1 MKTIGFAT
9 EKKKELPKLYKT
21 TGTGK
26 TQTWQIFVDGADT
39 YTKFG
44 PTDGT
49 IQTSARETA
58 VPKNEGKANATTAEE
73 QAVLDADSKWRKKL
87 ASGYVQTLEEID
99 AGTVDASIQGG
110 IFPMLAKSYR
120 KDGHK
125 IEFPAFAQPKL
136 DGHRCIAVVDGKGKC
151 TLWTRKRKP
160 YASVPH
166 IVRAVEAL
174 GLNDVVLDGELYASK
189 FSDKFEQLAHLVR
202 QSVPEAGHPEL
213 EIEYHVF
220 DMQGADGFGQRH
232 ERLSQLLA
240 HARKPIVLV
249 DTCRVDGES
258 ALLSAFEEFR
268 AQGYEGAMVRNAEGA
283 YESHPTHRSSDLQ
296 KIKEFDDA
304 EWMIVGI
311 KEGKGK
317 LAGHAIFTCRTEDG
331 TSFDVKL
338 AGDTAVLK
346 GYFENPGNAIGK
358 LLTVQYQGLTGKSGV
373 PRFPVGLRVRE
384 EAA

>member
-1 MKTIGFAT
+1 MT
-9 EKKKELPKLYKT
+9 KELPKLYKT

-39 YTKFG
+39 YTKYG

-58 VPKNEGKANATTAEE
+58 LPKNGGRANSTTAEE
-73 QAVLDADSKWRKKL
+73 QAVLDAESKWRKKL
-87 ASGYVQTLEEID
+87 ASGYVQTLGEIA
-99 AGTVDASIQGG
+99 AGTVDSSIQGG
-110 IFPMLAKSYR
+110 IFPMLAKTYR
-120 KDGHK
+120 KDGDK
-125 IEFPAFAQPKL
+125 IAFPAYAQPKL
-136 DGHRCIAVVDGKGKC
+136 DGHRCIAVVDGRGRC

-174 GLNDVVLDGELYASK
+174 GLKDVVLDGELYANA
-189 FSDKFEQLAHLVR
+189 FHDRFEELAHLVR
-202 QSVPEAGHPEL
+202 QGEPEEGHQAV
-213 EIEYHVF
+213 EYHVF
-220 DMQGADGFGQRH
+220 DLQGDEGFGRRY
-232 ERLSQLLA
+232 ERLQKLLA

-258 ALLSAFEEFR
+258 ALLSAFEDYR
-268 AQGYEGAMVRNAEGA
+268 ALGYEGAMVRNVQGA
-283 YESHPTHRSSDLQ
+283 YEAHPTHRSSDLQ
-296 KIKEFDDA
+296 KIKTFDDA
-304 EWMIVGI
+304 EWPIVGI

-331 TSFDVKL
+331 STFDVKL
-338 AGDTAVLK
+338 AGDSSALRD
-346 GYFENPGNAIGK
+346 YFENPDKAIGK

-373 PRFPVGLRVRE
+373 PRFPVGLRLRE
-384 EAA
+384 DAA

>member
-1 MKTIGFAT
+1 MKC
-9 EKKKELPKLYKT
+9 ELPILYKT

-26 TQTWQIFVDGADT
+26 TQTWQIFVEGSET

-58 VPKNEGKANATTAEE
+58 TPKNEGRANATTAEE
-73 QAVLDADSKWRKKL
+73 QAVLDAESKWRKKL
-87 ASGYVQTLEEID
+87 ASGYVQTLGEIA
-99 AGTVDASIQGG
+99 AGTVDTSIQGG

-120 KDGHK
+120 KDGRK
-125 IEFPAFAQPKL
+125 IAFPAYAQPKL
-136 DGHRCIAVVDGKGKC
+136 DGHRCVAVIDGRGRC

-174 GLNDVVLDGELYASK
+174 GLKDVVLDGELYAHS
-189 FSDKFEQLAHLVR
+189 FRDKFEQLAHLVR
-202 QSVPEAGHPEL
+202 QSVPEAGHEA
-213 EIEYHVF
+213 IEYHVF
-220 DMQGADGFGQRH
+220 DLQSPDGFGRRNA
-232 ERLSQLLA
+232 RLDALLA
-240 HARKPIVLV
+240 NARAPIVRV
-249 DTCRVDGES
+249 GTCRVDDEAS
-258 ALLSAFEEFR
+258 LMAAFEEFR
-268 AQGYEGAMVRNAEGA
+268 AQGYEGAMVRNAQGA

-296 KIKEFDDA
+296 KIKTFDDA

-331 TSFDVKL
+331 AEFDVKL
-338 AGDTAVLK
+338 AGDTAALK
-346 GYFENPGNAIGK
+346 GYFDNPGKAIGK

-373 PRFPVGLRVRE
+373 PRFPVGLWLRE
-384 EAA
+384 DAA

>member
-1 MKTIGFAT
+1 MKS
-9 EKKKELPKLYKT
+9 ELPMLYKT

-44 PTDGT
+44 PADGT

-58 VPKNEGKANATTAEE
+58 TPKNDGKANATTAEE
-73 QAVLDADSKWRKKL
+73 QAVLDAESKWRKKL
-87 ASGYVQTLEEID
+87 ASGYVQTLGEIR

-125 IEFPAFAQPKL
+125 IAFPAYAQPKL
-136 DGHRCIAVVDGKGKC
+136 DGHRCIAVVDGRGKC

-166 IVRAVEAL
+166 IVRAVEGL
-174 GLNDVVLDGELYASK
+174 GLKDLVLDGELYAHS
-189 FSDKFEQLAHLVR
+189 FRDQFEQLAHLVR
-202 QSVPEAGHPEL
+202 QGEPETGHPEL

-220 DMQGADGFGQRH
+220 DLQSPDGFGRRTD
-232 ERLSQLLA
+232 RLDALLA
-240 HARKPIVLV
+240 DARPPIVRV
-249 DTCRVDGES
+249 RTCRVDDEA
-258 ALLSAFEEFR
+258 ALMAAFEEYR
-268 AQGYEGAMVRNAEGA
+268 ALGYEGAMVRNADGA
-283 YESHPTHRSSDLQ
+283 YESHPTHRSGDLQ

-304 EWMIVGI
+304 EWPIVGI

-331 TSFDVKL
+331 TTFDVKL
-338 AGDTAVLK
+338 AGDTAALK
-346 GYFENPGNAIGK
+346 GYFENPGLAIGK
-358 LLTVQYQGLTGKSGV
+358 LLTVQYQGLTGKSRV
-373 PRFPVGLRVRE
+373 PRFPVGLRLRDD
-384 EAA
+384 AA

>member
-1 MKTIGFAT
+1 MT
-9 EKKKELPKLYKT
+9 KELPKLYKT

-26 TQTWQIFVDGADT
+26 TQTWQIFIEGADT
-39 YTKFG
+39 FTKFG
-44 PTDGT
+44 PEDGT
-49 IQTSARETA
+49 IQTSAREA
-58 VPKNEGKANATTAEE
+58 AIPKNPGKANATTAEE
-73 QAVLDADSKWRKKL
+73 QAVLDAESKWRKKL
-87 ASGYVQTLEEID
+87 ASGYVQTLEEIA
-99 AGTVDASIQGG
+99 AGTVDSSIQGG

-125 IEFPAFAQPKL
+125 IAFPAYAQPKL
-136 DGHRCIAVVDGKGKC
+136 DGHRCIAVVDGHGKC

-174 GLNDVVLDGELYASK
+174 GLKDVVLDGELYAHSYR
-189 FSDKFEQLAHLVR
+189 DKFEQLAHLVR
-202 QSVPEAGHPEL
+202 QSVPEPGHEA
-213 EIEYHVF
+213 IEYHVF
-220 DMQGADGFGQRH
+220 DMQSPEGFGRRH
-232 ERLSQLLA
+232 ECLKGLLA
-240 HARKPIVLV
+240 GARKPIVLV
-249 DTCRVDGES
+249 DTRLVEDDE
-258 ALLSAFEEFR
+258 ALMEAFEACR
-268 AQGYEGAMVRNAEGA
+268 AQGYEGAMVRNAHGA
-283 YESHPTHRSSDLQ
+283 YESHPTHRSGDLQ

-304 EWMIVGI
+304 EWPIVGI

-331 TSFDVKL
+331 STFDVKL
-338 AGDTAVLK
+338 AGDSSVLK
-346 GYFENPGNAIGK
+346 GYFENPGRAIGK

>member
-1 MKTIGFAT
+1 M
-9 EKKKELPKLYKT
+9 ELRELPKLYKT

-26 TQTWQIFVDGADT
+26 TQTWQIFVEGPET

-58 VPKNEGKANATTAEE
+58 IPKNEGKSNATTAEE
-73 QAVLDADSKWRKKL
+73 QAVLDAESKWRKKL
-87 ASGYVQTLEEID
+87 SSGYVRTLEEIG

-125 IEFPAFAQPKL
+125 IAFPAFAQPKL
-136 DGHRCIAVVDGKGKC
+136 DGHRCVAVVDGQGKC
-151 TLWTRKRKP
+151 ALWTRKRKP
-160 YASVPH
+160 YTSVPH

-174 GLNDVVLDGELYASK
+174 GLKDVVLDGELYAHS
-189 FSDKFEQLAHLVR
+189 FREKFEDLAHLVR
-202 QSVPEAGHPEL
+202 QSVPEAGHEA
-213 EIEYHVF
+213 IEYHVF
-220 DMQGADGFGQRH
+220 DMQSPDGFGRRH
-232 ERLSQLLA
+232 ERLSKLLA
-240 HARKPIVLV
+240 HSRNPIVLV
-249 DTCRVDGES
+249 DTCRVDDEA
-258 ALLSAFEEFR
+258 ALMAAFEEFR

-296 KIKEFDDA
+296 KIKTFDDA
-304 EWMIVGI
+304 EWLIVGI

-317 LAGHAIFTCRTEDG
+317 LAGHAIFTCRTQDG
-331 TSFDVKL
+331 SEFDVKL
-338 AGDTAVLK
+338 AGDTAALK
-346 GYFENPGNAIGK
+346 GYFENPGKAIGK

-373 PRFPVGLRVRE
+373 PRFPVGLRLRE
-384 EAA
+384 DAA

>member
-1 MKTIGFAT
+1 MKS
-9 EKKKELPKLYKT
+9 ELPMLYKT

-44 PTDGT
+44 PADGT

-58 VPKNEGKANATTAEE
+58 TPKNDGKANATTAEE
-73 QAVLDADSKWRKKL
+73 QAVLDAESKWRKKL
-87 ASGYVQTLEEID
+87 ASGYVQTLGEIR

-125 IEFPAFAQPKL
+125 IAFPAYAQPKL
-136 DGHRCIAVVDGKGKC
+136 DGHRCIAVVDGRGKC

-166 IVRAVEAL
+166 IVRAVEGL
-174 GLNDVVLDGELYASK
+174 GLKDLVLDGELYAHS
-189 FSDKFEQLAHLVR
+189 FRDQFEQLAHLVR
-202 QSVPEAGHPEL
+202 QGEPETGHPEL

-220 DMQGADGFGQRH
+220 DLQSPDGFGRRTD
-232 ERLSQLLA
+232 RLDALLA
-240 HARKPIVLV
+240 DARPPIVRV
-249 DTCRVDGES
+249 RTCRVDDEA
-258 ALLSAFEEFR
+258 ALMAAFEEYR
-268 AQGYEGAMVRNAEGA
+268 ALGYEGAMVRNADGA
-283 YESHPTHRSSDLQ
+283 YESHPTHRSGDLQ

-304 EWMIVGI
+304 EWPIVGI

-331 TSFDVKL
+331 TTFDVKL
-338 AGDTAVLK
+338 AGDTAALK
-346 GYFENPGNAIGK
+346 SYFENPDRAIGR

-373 PRFPVGLRVRE
+373 PRFPVGLRLRDD
-384 EAA
+384 AA

>member
-1 MKTIGFAT
+1 MKATGFET
-9 EKKKELPKLYKT
+9 EMKKELPKLYKT

-26 TQTWQIFVDGADT
+26 TQTWQIFVEGAET

-58 VPKNEGKANATTAEE
+58 TPKNSGKANATTAEE
-73 QAVLDADSKWRKKL
+73 QAVLDAESKWRKKL
-87 ASGYVQTLEEID
+87 ASGYVRTLGEID

-125 IEFPAFAQPKL
+125 ITFPAFGQAKL

-160 YASVPH
+160 YTSVPH
-166 IVRAVEAL
+166 IIRAVESL
-174 GLNDVVLDGELYASK
+174 GLKDVVLDGELYASK

-202 QSVPEAGHPEL
+202 QSVPESGHEA
-213 EIEYHVF
+213 IEYHVF
-220 DMQGADGFGQRH
+220 DMQSPDGFGRRNA
-232 ERLSQLLA
+232 RLDALLA
-240 HARKPIVLV
+240 NARAPIVRV
-249 DTCRVDGES
+249 GTCRVDDEA
-258 ALLSAFEEFR
+258 ALMAAFEEFR

-317 LAGHAIFTCRTEDG
+317 LAGHAIFTCRTKDG
-331 TSFDVKL
+331 TTFDVKL
-338 AGDTAVLK
+338 AGDTAALK
-346 GYFENPGNAIGK
+346 GYFENPDRAIGK

-373 PRFPVGLRVRE
+373 PRFPVGLRLRE
-384 EAA
+384 DAA